1 MRLIVSDI
9 PEEGLSHDFDLSVN
23 IHGGERKEIAHVEIK
38 VSRSG
43 GRIICDG
50 RASMSTLLVCGR
62 CLIEYSFDLNAVFN
76 EIFLPAPGNVEEDEY
91 ELSVKAPGSSYYSNN
106 EIDLKG
112 PIREQLL
119 LALPMKPL
127 CKEDCLG
134 ICSKCGKDLNNDLC
148 GCKNGGIDPRWTP
161 LRKLKKIL
169 K

>member
-9 PEEGLSHDFDLSVN
+9 PEKGQSHKFDLSLDIN
-23 IHGGERKEIAHVEIK
+23 STGQKEIAHVEIK

-76 EIFLPAPGNVEEDEY
+76 EVFLPAPGNVEEDEY
-91 ELSVKAPGSSYYSNN
+91 ELSVKASGSSYYSNN
-106 EIDLKG
+106 EIDLSG
-112 PIREQLL
+112 LIREQLM

-127 CKEDCLG
+127 CKDVCSG